1 MSLTLGA
8 NSSSD
13 KVPVGAIIPMAAP
26 SVPAGFLECNGA
38 TVKRADY
45 PALFSLI
52 GTTYGAGDS
61 STTFTL
67 PDLRGEFIRGFDN
80 GRTVDNGRS
89 FGSFQDK
96 DTSTQSSSHTHG
108 YQRGTTGGATT
119 DGGNLATI
127 TFPVAS
133 RVRNIAM
140 YYIIKF

>member
-8 NSSSD
+8 NSSSGN
-13 KVPVGAIIPMAAP
+13 VPVGAIITMAAP
-26 SVPAGFLECNGA
+26 SIPAGFLECNGA

-61 STTFTL
+61 STTFTI

-80 GRTVDNGRS
+80 GRGIDSGR
-89 FGSFQDK
+89 GYGVFQDK
-96 DTSTQSSSHTHG
+96 DTSVAGHNHNPGAGGGTG
-108 YQRGTTGGATT
+108 GTT
-119 DGGNLATI
+119 NI
-127 TFPVAS
+127 TFPLTN
-133 RVRNIAM
+133 RPRNIAM